1 MGNTYLMSNFYCQTS
16 KFIFRINI
24 RFLIALLLLCCQP
37 NVWAANAEEEVLISA
52 DHMHLN
58 IESGNS
64 VYTGNVKV
72 SQGQVVLTGNKITVQ
87 QVDNVVEKIT
97 VLGKPAR
104 YNHVTEDGETITAE
118 SEQMVYKA
126 FDNEL
131 VLTINAKLE
140 QPDHKVSSQKIIY
153 DTEKRIIVAGDK
165 NKQDTTDTGI
175 NKNRVNI
182 TLTPKK
188 QTSTQK

>member
-1 MGNTYLMSNFYCQTS
+1 MSNFYCQTS
-16 KFIFRINI
+16 KFVFRISI
-24 RFLIALLLLCCQP
+24 RFLITLLLLCCQS
-37 NVWAANAEEEVLISA
+37 NVWAANAEEVLISA

-126 FDNEL
+126 VDNEL

-165 NKQDTTDTGI
+165 NKQNTTDTGI

-188 QTSTQK
+188 QTSTQE

>member
-1 MGNTYLMSNFYCQTS
+1 MSNFYCQTS
-16 KFIFRINI
+16 KFVFRISI
-24 RFLIALLLLCCQP
+24 RFLITLLLLCCQS
-37 NVWAANAEEEVLISA
+37 NAWAANAEEEVLISA

-126 FDNEL
+126 VDNEL

-140 QPDHKVSSQKIIY
+140 QPDQKVSSQKIIY

-165 NKQDTTDTGI
+165 NKQNTTDTGI
-175 NKNRVNI
+175 KNNRVNI

-188 QTSTQK
+188 QTSTQE

>member
-1 MGNTYLMSNFYCQTS
+1 MDNTYLMSNFCCQTS
-16 KFIFRINI
+16 KFAIRIDI
-24 RFLIALLLLCCQP
+24 RPLIALLFFCCQS
-37 NVWAANAEEEVLISA
+37 NVWAANADEELLISA

-64 VYTGNVKV
+64 VYTGKVKV
-72 SQGQVVLTGNKITVQ
+72 SQGQVVLTGDKITVQ
-87 QVDNVVEKIT
+87 QIDNIVEKIT

-104 YNHVTEDGETITAE
+104 YNHVTEEGETITAE

-126 FDNEL
+126 VENEL
-131 VLTINAKLE
+131 VLTVNAKLE
-140 QPDHKVSSQKIIY
+140 QTDHKVSSQKIIY

-165 NKQDTTDTGI
+165 NKHSPTDTDA
-175 NKNRVNI
+175 NNNRVNI

-188 QTSTQK
+188 QTPTQK

>member
-1 MGNTYLMSNFYCQTS
+1 MDNTCLMSNFYCQTS
-16 KFIFRINI
+16 KFVFRINI
-24 RFLIALLLLCCQP
+24 RFLITLLLLCCQS

>member
-1 MGNTYLMSNFYCQTS
+1 MDNTCLMSNFYCQTS

-72 SQGQVVLTGNKITVQ
+72 SQGQMVLTGNKITVQ

-104 YNHVTEDGETITAE
+104 YNHVTIDGEIITAE

-126 FDNEL
+126 VDNEL
-131 VLTINAKLE
+131 ILTINAKLE

-165 NKQDTTDTGI
+165 NKQSTTDTGS
-175 NKNRVNI
+175 NNNRVNI

-188 QTSTQK
+188 QTSTQE

>member
-1 MGNTYLMSNFYCQTS
+1 MDNTCLMSNFYCQTS
-16 KFIFRINI
+16 KFVFRINI
-24 RFLIALLLLCCQP
+24 RFLITLLLLCCQS

-126 FDNEL
+126 VDNEL

-165 NKQDTTDTGI
+165 NKQNTTDTGI

-188 QTSTQK
+188 QTSTQE

>member
-1 MGNTYLMSNFYCQTS
+1 MGNTYLMSNFCCQTS
-16 KFIFRINI
+16 KFVFRINI
-24 RFLIALLLLCCQP
+24 RFLITLLLLCCQS
-37 NVWAANAEEEVLISA
+37 NAWAANGEEEVLISA

-72 SQGQVVLTGNKITVQ
+72 SQGQVVLTGDKITVQ

-104 YNHVTEDGETITAE
+104 YNHVTEEGEDITAE

-126 FDNEL
+126 IDNEL

-165 NKQDTTDTGI
+165 NKQNTTDTGI
-175 NKNRVNI
+175 NNNRVNI

-188 QTSTQK
+188 QTPTQD

>member
-1 MGNTYLMSNFYCQTS
+1 MDNTYLMSNFCYQTS
-16 KFIFRINI
+16 RAIFRIKI
-24 RFLIALLLLCCQP
+24 RLLITSLLLCCQS
-37 NVWAANAEEEVLISA
+37 NVWATNAEEEVLISA

-72 SQGQVVLTGNKITVQ
+72 SQGEVILTGNKITVKQ
-87 QVDNVVEKIT
+87 INNVVEKIT

-104 YNHVTEDGETITAE
+104 YNHVTEEGETITAE

-153 DTEKRIIVAGDK
+153 DTEKRIIIAGDK
-165 NKQDTTDTGI
+165 GKHDPADTGT
-175 NKNRVNI
+175 NNNRVNI

-188 QTSTQK
+188 QTSTQE

>member
-1 MGNTYLMSNFYCQTS
+1 MGNTYLMSNFCCQTT
-16 KFIFRINI
+16 KFVFRINI
-24 RFLIALLLLCCQP
+24 RFLITLLLLCCQS
-37 NVWAANAEEEVLISA
+37 NAWAANAEEEVLISA
-52 DHMHLN
+52 DHMLLN
-58 IESGNS
+58 IVYCNI

-72 SQGQVVLTGNKITVQ
+72 SQGQMVLTGNKITVQ

-104 YNHVTEDGETITAE
+104 YNHVTIDGEIITAE

-126 FDNEL
+126 VDNEL
-131 VLTINAKLE
+131 ILTINAKLE

-165 NKQDTTDTGI
+165 NKQNTTDTGS
-175 NKNRVNI
+175 NNNRVNI

-188 QTSTQK
+188 QTATQE